1 MCDHSF
7 RPTETPAYECDRR
20 RPGDDEASR
29 RSGAWRESGRPFS
42 PDVYRQETKVQ
53 KPRPAE
59 EAIGARV
66 RPLQR
71 TKNRAGEV
79 GPDNVPGQVAALF
92 KRTKMND
99 TVFAFRAEGVIK
111 IIRKLEAAT
120 RLAKALE
127 EVLPAMYGIGDKERV
142 EQEALVALATWEEA
156 SREEGSW
163 N

>member
-1 MCDHSF
+1 M
-7 RPTETPAYECDRR
+7 
-20 RPGDDEASR
+20 
-29 RSGAWRESGRPFS
+29 
-42 PDVYRQETKVQ
+42 Q

-79 GPDNVPGQVAALF
+79 GPDNVPGRVAALF

-99 TVFAFRAEGVIK
+99 TVFAFRAEGGVK

-127 EVLPAMYGIGDKERV
+127 EALPAMYGIGDENRV
-142 EQEALVALATWEEA
+142 E
-156 SREEGSW
+156 
-163 N
+163 

>member
-1 MCDHSF
+1 MKSAKAAPGRGGDRSQG
-7 RPTETPAYECDRR
+7 TPVAK
-20 RPGDDEASR
+20 DE
-29 RSGAWRESGRPFS
+29 
-42 PDVYRQETKVQ
+42 
-53 KPRPAE
+53 
-59 EAIGARV
+59 
-66 RPLQR
+66 
-71 TKNRAGEV
+71 NRAGEV
-79 GPDNVPGQVAALF
+79 GPDNVPGQVSALF

-99 TVFAFRAEGVIK
+99 TVFAFRAQGVVK

-127 EVLPAMYGIGDKERV
+127 EVLPALYGIGDKERV